1 MAQPAQ
7 LMHVGAGRYRLQ
19 RPLGQGQFGTVW
31 LAEDLDEDDS
41 VAVKLF
47 DPAVQFDNVL
57 AEASLQRRLSSHAH
71 IVSLRNVDVR
81 SGGAPIMAMDYLPAG
96 SVAGRIEDGHPS
108 LILATRWTRD
118 VLEGLAHAHS
128 LGIIHRDIKPSN
140 VLLDDVDRAL
150 ISDFGVSED
159 SVRGVAADPGIYRP
173 LIAPEFLAGVGAL
186 PASDVFAVG
195 VFLYYLLVGEYP
207 FDNPTDAATGSWE
220 RPHRS
225 NLQVPMALTR
235 VIERALEPDPAAR
248 YPDAEGMLEALAG
261 QAIKGSWIEVD
272 DPGFEVI
279 WDADAGAAPYRV
291 TIRRRRKGDF
301 EIRATHTDGGRLRH
315 RRLEHRPTIS
325 GARTVARNWLL
336 EVVGGDPL

>member
-1 MAQPAQ
+1 MAQAAQ

-19 RPLGQGQFGTVW
+19 HELGQGQFGTVW
-31 LAEDLDEDDS
+31 LADDLDEDDS

-47 DPAVQFDNVL
+47 DPSIQFDNVL

-96 SVAGRIEDGHPS
+96 SVAQRIKDARPS
-108 LILATRWTRD
+108 LNLATRWTRD

-128 LGIIHRDIKPSN
+128 LHIIHRDIKPSN

-159 SVRGVAADPGIYRP
+159 SIRGIAADTRIYQP
-173 LIAPEFLAGVGAL
+173 LLAPEFLTGVGAS
-186 PASDVFAVG
+186 PASDVYAAG
-195 VFLYYLLVGEYP
+195 IFLYYLLVGRYP
-207 FDNPTDAATGSWE
+207 FANATEAASGSWQ

-235 VIERALEPDPAAR
+235 VIEKTLEPDPAER
-248 YPDAEGMLEALAG
+248 YPDAEAMLEAVAG
-261 QAIKGSWIEVD
+261 LTIKGSWTEVV
-272 DPGFEVI
+272 DPGFEAV
-279 WDADAGAAPYRV
+279 WEADAGPAPCRV
-291 TIRRRRKGDF
+291 TIRRRQRDF
-301 EIRATHTDGGRLRH
+301 EIRATHTKGGRLR
-315 RRLEHRPTIS
+315 RQRLEHRPTIA
-325 GARTVARNWLL
+325 GAHTVARGWLL
-336 EVVGGDPL
+336 EVVGGQPL